1 MLIKLIQKNGKIKSI
16 FGKKPIKLSILI
28 PFYFIP
34 PLPQYV
40 AVVPLL
46 SHPVG

>member
-16 FGKKPIKLSILI
+16 FGKKPISILI